1 MINIIRDPQ
10 IPDALSKNSFA
21 GVKEALI
28 KMQHYKCYL
37 CESKESVTTHIEH
50 FKPKSKEG
58 AKFEWENLLLACD
71 HCNSIKNYVADKIE
85 GFELL
90 DCTNFDTIIT
100 DEIAFYCGGMP
111 REKVRIEPVISD
123 GASKAVEDTVYLL
136 NQIFNYNSESLAF
149 DAKALTDEAIKE
161 VKKLMDLIHEYE
173 YESHTGAKKARM
185 LSDMHDM
192 LSIESPFTAFK
203 IWYIKERYSKTEFI
217 DLLPSFEE

>member
-10 IPDALSKNSFA
+10 IPDALSKNSFD

-37 CESKESVTTHIEH
+37 CESKESITTHIEH
-50 FKPKSKEG
+50 FKPKSQKG
-58 AKFEWENLLLACD
+58 GKYEWQNLLLACD

-123 GASKAVEDTVYLL
+123 GASKAIQDTVNLL
-136 NQIFNYNSESLAF
+136 NQIA
-149 DAKALTDEAIKE
+149 
-161 VKKLMDLIHEYE
+161 
-173 YESHTGAKKARM
+173 
-185 LSDMHDM
+185 
-192 LSIESPFTAFK
+192 
-203 IWYIKERYSKTEFI
+203 
-217 DLLPSFEE
+217 